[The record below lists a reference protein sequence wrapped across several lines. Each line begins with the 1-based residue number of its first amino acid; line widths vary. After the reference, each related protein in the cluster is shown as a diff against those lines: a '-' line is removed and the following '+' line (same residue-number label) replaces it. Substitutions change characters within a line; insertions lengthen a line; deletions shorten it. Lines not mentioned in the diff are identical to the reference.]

1 MYIPINLIP
10 RVLTPET
17 LVSFMQSILRKG
29 RLQRRVSGLGCATPY
44 TQLPPASLHRV
55 ALRQPAVMRGVVQR
69 VLSGSVSV
77 GGREISRI
85 QRGIVV
91 LVGISDTDTEKD
103 LQYLCKKLLAT
114 RLWSSDDD
122 KPWAKSVV
130 DMGFDVLLVS
140 QFTLYASIKSASAFL
155 GSNSH
160 PLSLLACLDSLPS

>member
-1 MYIPINLIP
+1 
-10 RVLTPET
+10 
-17 LVSFMQSILRKG
+17 
-29 RLQRRVSGLGCATPY
+29 
-44 TQLPPASLHRV
+44 
-55 ALRQPAVMRGVVQR
+55 VQR

-103 LQYLCKKLLAT
+103 LQYLCKKLLTT

-130 DMGFDVLLVS
+130 DMGYDVLLVS
-140 QFTLYASIKSASAFL
+140 QFTLYASIKSASIVSLCLRPALCRCLMGFA
-155 GSNSH
+155 
-160 PLSLLACLDSLPS
+160 PQVYFFKRRTPARLSPRNEPRSGVACLCRIRRSCSSLVSPRSRIRRRVWRHDGGGSCQ